1 MGFER
6 NAAAWWLKLRD
17 EGVWFGRV
25 LTLGRQ
31 AMHLDPATLAR
42 VYRRLGVP
50 QPADT
55 SAFADRLLVAMGA
68 ATVEALD
75 ASPYEQAT
83 RLHDLNEP
91 VPRAW
96 HEQFDVVF
104 DGGTLEHVF
113 NVPAALANCI
123 EMLKVGG
130 RFVAATVANNW
141 CGHGFYQFSPE
152 LFYRAFS
159 PANGC
164 SVVEMVVADA
174 DGRRCYRVV
183 DPDRARERIQLWTC
197 DPLYLLVHA
206 RRDAVVPVFATVPQQ
221 ADYVRD
227 WAAPAASGTMRPP
240 GDVARWKNLPAVGP
254 ILAWRSRRIWQRRR
268 RASLDDRRFFT
279 PVDLAI

>member
-17 EGVWFGRV
+17 EGVRFGRV
-25 LTLGRQ
+25 LTLGHQ

-50 QPADT
+50 QPAET
-55 SAFADRLLVAMGA
+55 PPFADTLLLAMGA
-68 ATVEALD
+68 ASVEAVD

-83 RLHDLNEP
+83 RIHDLNEP
-91 VPRAW
+91 VPRSW

-113 NVPAALANCI
+113 NVPGALANCI

-164 SVVEMVVADA
+164 AVVEMVVADA

-183 DPDRARERIQLWTC
+183 DPDRARARIQLWTC

-206 RRDAVVPVFATVPQQ
+206 RRDAVVPVFATAPQQ

-227 WAAPAASGTMRPP
+227 WTTTATPAAMRPN
-240 GDVARWKNLPAVGP
+240 ARWKTLPGVGP
-254 ILAWRSRRIWQRRR
+254 VLAWRSRRLWQRRR